1 MNITMLKKKINYGRQ
16 HIDASDL
23 KAVNSAL
30 KKDLITQGELVDKFE
45 NKLKKYFKCNY
56 SCVVSN
62 GTAALHLAALAL
74 NLKKKDVVLVSAI
87 TFVATANACLYVNA
101 DVEFID
107 IDPKYYTLDVN
118 LLEEKIIYLR
128 KKGRRVKAIFATDY
142 AGHPCDWKQLKKI
155 SKKYKV
161 FLVNDNCHALGAKY
175 FNKINYSTNYAHIV
189 VQSFHPV
196 KNITTGEG
204 GALLTNNKKIYEK
217 IKLLRSHGIIKKKK
231 EWEYEIKNLGY
242 NYRITDFQ
250 CALGISQLEKLKKF
264 TKKKKIIANI
274 YNSILEKNNL
284 ITCPAKSKN
293 VDHAYHL
300 YPIKVNFKN
309 LKINRHELLSLLLKK
324 KINLQIHYKPIYK
337 FFFYK
342 KKYGIINL
350 KNAEEYYKNTLSLPN
365 FYSIKYN
372 EIYFIARTLLKILKK
387 YKKNNI
393 K

>member
-1 MNITMLKKKINYGRQ
+1 M
-16 HIDASDL
+16 
-23 KAVNSAL
+23 
-30 KKDLITQGELVDKFE
+30 EL
-45 NKLKKYFKCNY
+45 L
-56 SCVVSN
+56 
-62 GTAALHLAALAL
+62 
-74 NLKKKDVVLVSAI
+74 
-87 TFVATANACLYVNA
+87 
-101 DVEFID
+101 
-107 IDPKYYTLDVN
+107 
-118 LLEEKIIYLR
+118 
-128 KKGRRVKAIFATDY
+128 
-142 AGHPCDWKQLKKI
+142 
-155 SKKYKV
+155 
-161 FLVNDNCHALGAKY
+161 
-175 FNKINYSTNYAHIV
+175 
-189 VQSFHPV
+189 
-196 KNITTGEG
+196 
-204 GALLTNNKKIYEK
+204 
-217 IKLLRSHGIIKKKK
+217 KKKK